1 MQTKN
6 NKLFRQEALE
16 RLSSPERLDQMIQ
29 VVSPR
34 AWLPLSTIGFLVAT
48 AAVWS
53 VVGRIPLTV
62 TGQGVL
68 IQPRRI
74 VQFQAPSA
82 GGLLNLKIKV
92 GDTVKRG
99 QAIATIDQSA
109 IKQELEQEK
118 AKLAELERQKTDT
131 NKLQKQQISQELNTL
146 QKQQSDLEES
156 LRRESISPLLRQ
168 QTLNAIEQKRQS
180 FEESLRRESTAPLLR
195 QQTLN
200 ALIQKRQ
207 TLEESVRRESIVPLL
222 RQQTLAVLEEKRK
235 NLKQQQREVSSLMKT
250 LQQRVQAYRG
260 LFALKIISQEQLLQI
275 QQEYVKSQLQVSDI
289 ATQLKEIDVQK
300 TTNDREYMQN
310 LNRINEIKNNIQELD
325 IQASNAERDYQQN
338 LTKLDG
344 IKNNLQQLKIE
355 KTTAEREHLQN
366 LNKIDE
372 ITTKI
377 KELKNQGTKL
387 AQEDLEKTVTQT
399 NQIQEIKSKIAQL
412 KLKLAGDSN
421 IISQYNGKIL
431 EVSVAPG
438 QILSPGMRLGAIQAE
453 DPAAKIVS
461 LVYFADKDGKQIK
474 PGMTVQVT
482 PSVVKRERFGGII
495 GKVTSVS
502 PFPVTNQEMSAIIG
516 NENIANNLLKSLEV
530 GGSAPV
536 QIFAE
541 LEEDSINPSGYKWSS
556 SKGPALRLTSGTTT
570 SVRVKIGEQAP
581 ISYVIPIF
589 KSLTGVN

>member
-16 RLSSPERLDQMIQ
+16 RLSSPETLDQMIQ

-235 NLKQQQREVSSLMKT
+235 NLKQQQREVSSLTKT

-260 LFALKIISQEQLLQI
+260 LFALKIISQEQLLEI

-310 LNRINEIKNNIQELD
+310 LNRLNEIKNNIQELD

-421 IISQYNGKIL
+421 IISQYDGKIL

-461 LVYFADKDGKQIK
+461 LVYFADKDGKKIK

-556 SKGPALRLTSGTTT
+556 SKGPALKLTSGTTT

-581 ISYVIPIF
+581 ISYVIPIL
-589 KSLTGVN
+589 KSLTGIN

>member
-1 MQTKN
+1 
-6 NKLFRQEALE
+6 
-16 RLSSPERLDQMIQ
+16 
-29 VVSPR
+29 
-34 AWLPLSTIGFLVAT
+34 
-48 AAVWS
+48 
-53 VVGRIPLTV
+53 
-62 TGQGVL
+62 
-68 IQPRRI
+68 
-74 VQFQAPSA
+74 
-82 GGLLNLKIKV
+82 
-92 GDTVKRG
+92 
-99 QAIATIDQSA
+99 
-109 IKQELEQEK
+109 
-118 AKLAELERQKTDT
+118 
-131 NKLQKQQISQELNTL
+131 
-146 QKQQSDLEES
+146 
-156 LRRESISPLLRQ
+156 
-168 QTLNAIEQKRQS
+168 
-180 FEESLRRESTAPLLR
+180 
-195 QQTLN
+195 
-200 ALIQKRQ
+200 
-207 TLEESVRRESIVPLL
+207 VRRESIVPLL

-235 NLKQQQREVSSLMKT
+235 NLKQQQREVSSLTKT

-260 LFALKIISQEQLLQI
+260 LFALKIISQEQLLEI

-310 LNRINEIKNNIQELD
+310 LNRLNEIKNNIQELD

-421 IISQYNGKIL
+421 IISQYDGKIL

-461 LVYFADKDGKQIK
+461 LVYFADKDGKKIK
-474 PGMTVQVT
+474 AGMTVQVT

-556 SKGPALRLTSGTTT
+556 SKGPALKLTSGTTT

-581 ISYVIPIF
+581 ISYVIPIL
-589 KSLTGVN
+589 KSLTGIN